1 MWAEDVDDI
10 LLDEGLCTI
19 QAEFL
24 TRELQIRG
32 SVTSPEQRL
41 SDHLNSSTSMVE
53 VQATHVQ
60 RHSGGQV
67 VEVSGHPAYLSKAH
81 LLVVIPI
88 DEPVDSAA
96 AGPSLRKGTI
106 SQTCWAA
113 LPGYSVVGRLHMDA
127 GRHPRLFLRSLEQRQ
142 FVPLTD
148 ARITFPD
155 GTVRDYPAVVIN
167 RHQVHLL
174 VFDGPTD

>member
-19 QAEFL
+19 EAEFL
-24 TRELQIRG
+24 TPELHIRA
-32 SVTSPEQRL
+32 SITSPEQRL

-53 VQATHVQ
+53 LQPTHVQ
-60 RHSGGQV
+60 RLSGGQV
-67 VEVSGHPAYLSKAH
+67 IEVAGHPAYLSKAH

-88 DEPVDSAA
+88 DEPIDAA
-96 AGPSLRKGTI
+96 PPATSLRKGTI

-113 LPGYSVVGRLHMDA
+113 LPGYSVVGRLHMEA
-127 GRHPRLFLRSLEQRQ
+127 GRNPRLFLRSLEQRQ

-148 ARITFPD
+148 ARVTHPD
-155 GTVRDYPAVVIN
+155 GTVREYPTVVIN

-174 VFDGPTD
+174 VFDGPDD